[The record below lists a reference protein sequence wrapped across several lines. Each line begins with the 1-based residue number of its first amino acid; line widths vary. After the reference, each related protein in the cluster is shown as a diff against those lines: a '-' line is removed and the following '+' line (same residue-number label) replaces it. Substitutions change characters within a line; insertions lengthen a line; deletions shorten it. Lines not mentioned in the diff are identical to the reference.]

1 MPSQVKRE
9 EILYIGIKI
18 EKLVLHN
25 KHKTDRKR
33 GDWLGNLTRMNV
45 GSLYSMYSR
54 SYEQGICNWVMSHFQ
69 VHCHGSI
76 AWSLCFLVLLFV
88 SCQLKRMKVYEICWH
103 EIEAQILA
111 FSLAHQSRSS
121 MLIKLFNVSSGKHDF
136 AAFYIVFRVSFSWPK
151 LLSSCLLCLFDFEE
165 RTRKSWVDAEMT
177 SLDLETLMREH
188 LWFLNKSGIQH
199 LPANGRSE
207 WEWCPLGNHSLWS
220 LVWVTLNA
228 IRLLFNFK
236 IKPFLS
242 HSQCGTST
250 TQAEIYC
257 PHAFLLLLLS
267 LVIPSTPLHSF
278 NF

>member
-69 VHCHGSI
+69 VHCHGSHGSI
-76 AWSLCFLVLLFV
+76 AWSLCFLVLLFM

-103 EIEAQILA
+103 EIEARILA

-151 LLSSCLLCLFDFEE
+151 IIIFMFTLSIWFWREDQEVLGWCGNDFTWSRDFDEGTPLILEQVWDSTPSCQWKIRVRMMSVRQPQSVESCLSDIECH
-165 RTRKSWVDAEMT
+165 T
-177 SLDLETLMREH
+177 
-188 LWFLNKSGIQH
+188 
-199 LPANGRSE
+199 
-207 WEWCPLGNHSLWS
+207 
-220 LVWVTLNA
+220 
-228 IRLLFNFK
+228 
-236 IKPFLS
+236 
-242 HSQCGTST
+242 
-250 TQAEIYC
+250 
-257 PHAFLLLLLS
+257 
-267 LVIPSTPLHSF
+267 PSFQL
-278 NF
+278 